1 MQTCVCTFVSDY
13 VYMMYYTQGTD
24 SVSLHVSKLTV
35 GVYHFKLTVTDSVG
49 QIDYSEVTVDVLP
62 GRVVCCDCG

>member
-1 MQTCVCTFVSDY
+1 
-13 VYMMYYTQGTD
+13 MMYYTQGTD